1 MYAATLFR
9 SRAVGKGQGD
19 WFVTGGRPSRA
30 VALRTWTPS
39 CNPRVVSRI
48 IRRVPRTARHQG
60 SRVPPGIAYIKDHVF
75 RIGFVLAD
83 LVCCYEI
90 EILAA
95 LVSQKALFGSI
106 RCASCVAVG

>member
-1 MYAATLFR
+1 MYT
-9 SRAVGKGQGD
+9 V
-19 WFVTGGRPSRA
+19 
-30 VALRTWTPS
+30 
-39 CNPRVVSRI
+39 CNTVYTVCIQFIQSVYTVYSVYTVCTVYPV
-48 IRRVPRTARHQG
+48 
-60 SRVPPGIAYIKDHVF
+60 RVPPGIAYIKDHVF

-106 RCASCVAVG
+106 RCTSCVAVG